1 MFNSAL
7 LAVNGAFNMR
17 VGVGTDKFGS
27 RHGFAADPNSTPPWN
42 QLAAGS
48 DTVTAFG
55 ELDNV
60 FIKISGVYY
69 QIVTFHNPFNSQ
81 TTLSILHPNQSDTS
95 PLAFDLF
102 TSITTDLG
110 TLNSSD
116 ANGVN
121 LNSSFG
127 NPNFKVTSWT
137 WNTPQTNLIGTSAGF
152 KTFIITEQ

>member
-7 LAVNGAFNMR
+7 LAANGAFNMR

-27 RHGFAADPNSTPPWN
+27 RHGFAADPNSSPAWN
-42 QLAAGS
+42 QVAAGS
-48 DTVTAFG
+48 DTVTVFG

-69 QIVTFHNPFNSQ
+69 QIVGFNNPFNSA
-81 TTLSILHPNQSDTS
+81 TGLHILHPNQSDTS
-95 PLAFDLF
+95 ALPFDLF

-110 TLNSSD
+110 TLNTSD
-116 ANGVN
+116 ATAVN

-127 NPNFKVTSWT
+127 NPNFKVTAWT

-152 KTFIITEQ
+152 KTFIITE